1 MGTDS
6 NARNS
11 PIDKDKNGIDGV
23 NVILDLR
30 FNTLLVQLVLLE
42 AASVSY
48 AGCVEN
54 ADLGEDITHAHHI
67 HNAHT
72 YHYAVL
78 APKLVKSGRVGLA
91 LVVMATLLVGM
102 VENIEVVV
110 INVVASND
118 IGDEF

>member
-42 AASVSY
+42 AASVS
-48 AGCVEN
+48 
-54 ADLGEDITHAHHI
+54 
-67 HNAHT
+67 
-72 YHYAVL
+72 
-78 APKLVKSGRVGLA
+78 
-91 LVVMATLLVGM
+91 
-102 VENIEVVV
+102 
-110 INVVASND
+110 
-118 IGDEF
+118 